1 MIRKHSIFFV
11 LLLLLI
17 VPTSWAQERAIRPVE
32 TNVRQALVI
41 GNSKYTHTGPLRNP
55 ANDAEAISSTLKQL
69 GFNVMTLTDA
79 DQRQMDQAIRKFGA
93 DLRGSNGVGLFY
105 FAGHGMQVEGE
116 NYLLPTD
123 INPSNEFDV
132 TYDAVPVGKL
142 LGQMEVAGNGMNVV
156 ILDACRNNPFARSFR
171 SSSRGLAQVIAPT
184 GSFISYATAPG
195 DVAADGEGDNGL
207 FTEKLLQHMIT
218 PGLRLEEVFKRV
230 RADVQQDSSN
240 KQVPWDSSSVTG
252 DFFFVPAEGVTTTV
266 TTESASNQDFAAQ
279 AWDVI
284 KDSEDP
290 AILEEFIKMFPD
302 TPQRNLAKLKLM
314 TLKLSPSPDVLP
326 DNSLSGEAAK
336 KQLLETKECV
346 GCDLTGAYLWKAELG
361 ESNLRGVDL
370 RGAYLRGANL
380 VGANFNNAKLNGA
393 DLKETNLQK
402 AIFCNTTMPDGSI
415 NNNDCK
421 KASQASP
428 EVGVVLSGETAKKR
442 LLDTKEC
449 AHCNLDKVDLREAD
463 LRGVDLRNVSLTK
476 AYLWKANLEGAN
488 LEGANLSYSNL
499 ELVNLKDANLKKAN
513 LQNARLVE
521 TKLTRANLRNA
532 NISDVQTY
540 KTQFCE
546 TIMPD
551 GKIENS
557 SCPQGSYQSYAKPE
571 SNGIL
576 SGEAAKKKL
585 LETNECVG
593 CDLRGSDLRK
603 VHLYQ
608 ANLADAD
615 LSQSDLRGSIFYAS
629 NFSGANLTQAN
640 LEEASLRDS
649 DLSNANLSNAELTSA
664 KFQGTIL
671 RKANLTGAQLS
682 KARLDIADLR
692 AAILK
697 DTNLLEITFN
707 GADLRE
713 ANLRGAILKDHWTDY
728 TKFCNTTMPD
738 GSINNDGC

>member
-105 FAGHGMQVEGE
+105 FAGHGMQIEGE

-380 VGANFNNAKLNGA
+380 VGTNFNNAKLNGA

-442 LLDTKEC
+442 LL
-449 AHCNLDKVDLREAD
+449 
-463 LRGVDLRNVSLTK
+463 
-476 AYLWKANLEGAN
+476 
-488 LEGANLSYSNL
+488 
-499 ELVNLKDANLKKAN
+499 
-513 LQNARLVE
+513 E
-521 TKLTRANLRNA
+521 TK
-532 NISDVQTY
+532 
-540 KTQFCE
+540 
-546 TIMPD
+546 
-551 GKIENS
+551 
-557 SCPQGSYQSYAKPE
+557 
-571 SNGIL
+571 
-576 SGEAAKKKL
+576 
-585 LETNECVG
+585 ECVG
-593 CDLRGSDLRK
+593 CDLTGAYLWKAELQRRNLSK
-603 VHLYQ
+603 V
-608 ANLADAD
+608 NL
-615 LSQSDLRGSIFYAS
+615 
-629 NFSGANLTQAN
+629 SGAYLRN
-640 LEEASLRDS
+640 ASLAGA
-649 DLSNANLSNAELTSA
+649 DLSNAD
-664 KFQGTIL
+664 
-671 RKANLTGAQLS
+671 LTGA
-682 KARLDIADLR
+682 DLY
-692 AAILK
+692 
-697 DTNLLEITFN
+697 
-707 GADLRE
+707 GADLRM
-713 ANLRGAILKDHWTDY
+713 ANLRRSDLTGANLSFAKGANLNEAQL
-728 TKFCNTTMPD
+728 CNTTMPD
-738 GSINNDGC
+738 GVINNRDC

>member
-17 VPTSWAQERAIRPVE
+17 MPTSWAQERAIRPVE

-105 FAGHGMQVEGE
+105 FAGHGMQIEGE

-442 LLDTKEC
+442 LL
-449 AHCNLDKVDLREAD
+449 
-463 LRGVDLRNVSLTK
+463 
-476 AYLWKANLEGAN
+476 
-488 LEGANLSYSNL
+488 
-499 ELVNLKDANLKKAN
+499 
-513 LQNARLVE
+513 E
-521 TKLTRANLRNA
+521 TK
-532 NISDVQTY
+532 
-540 KTQFCE
+540 
-546 TIMPD
+546 
-551 GKIENS
+551 
-557 SCPQGSYQSYAKPE
+557 
-571 SNGIL
+571 
-576 SGEAAKKKL
+576 
-585 LETNECVG
+585 ECVG
-593 CDLRGSDLRK
+593 CDLTGAYLWKAELQRRNLSK
-603 VHLYQ
+603 V
-608 ANLADAD
+608 NL
-615 LSQSDLRGSIFYAS
+615 
-629 NFSGANLTQAN
+629 SGAYLRN
-640 LEEASLRDS
+640 ASLAGA
-649 DLSNANLSNAELTSA
+649 DLSNAD
-664 KFQGTIL
+664 
-671 RKANLTGAQLS
+671 LTGA
-682 KARLDIADLR
+682 DLY
-692 AAILK
+692 
-697 DTNLLEITFN
+697 
-707 GADLRE
+707 GADLRM
-713 ANLRGAILKDHWTDY
+713 ANLRRSDLTGANLSFAKGANLNEAQL
-728 TKFCNTTMPD
+728 CNTTMPD
-738 GSINNDGC
+738 GVINNRDC

>member
-1 MIRKHSIFFV
+1 MLRKHSIFFV

-17 VPTSWAQERAIRPVE
+17 MPTSWAQERAIRPVE

-105 FAGHGMQVEGE
+105 FAGHGMQIEGE

-266 TTESASNQDFAAQ
+266 TTESASNQDFATQ

-380 VGANFNNAKLNGA
+380 VGTNFNNAKLNGA

-442 LLDTKEC
+442 LL
-449 AHCNLDKVDLREAD
+449 
-463 LRGVDLRNVSLTK
+463 
-476 AYLWKANLEGAN
+476 
-488 LEGANLSYSNL
+488 
-499 ELVNLKDANLKKAN
+499 
-513 LQNARLVE
+513 E
-521 TKLTRANLRNA
+521 TK
-532 NISDVQTY
+532 
-540 KTQFCE
+540 
-546 TIMPD
+546 
-551 GKIENS
+551 
-557 SCPQGSYQSYAKPE
+557 
-571 SNGIL
+571 
-576 SGEAAKKKL
+576 
-585 LETNECVG
+585 ECVG
-593 CDLRGSDLRK
+593 CDLTGAYLWKAELQRRNLSK
-603 VHLYQ
+603 V
-608 ANLADAD
+608 NL
-615 LSQSDLRGSIFYAS
+615 
-629 NFSGANLTQAN
+629 SGAYLRN
-640 LEEASLRDS
+640 ASLAGA
-649 DLSNANLSNAELTSA
+649 DLSNAD
-664 KFQGTIL
+664 
-671 RKANLTGAQLS
+671 LTGA
-682 KARLDIADLR
+682 DLY
-692 AAILK
+692 
-697 DTNLLEITFN
+697 
-707 GADLRE
+707 GADLRM
-713 ANLRGAILKDHWTDY
+713 ANLRRSDLTGANLSFAKDANLNEAQ
-728 TKFCNTTMPD
+728 FCKTTMPD
-738 GSINNDGC
+738 GVINNRDC